1 MLRSEHSIVTY
12 ANGQAIPDRLA
23 RKQHAHYLHYAHRML
38 AVYRSSIGRPRREV
52 HQSIQNIL
60 ANEADCDPRRVTSFC
75 KLLDD
80 VSEFD
85 SDRKGAAAALRL
97 KVFSM
102 AAKHHPL
109 VQAGQH
115 VFEREEA
122 EVKRLIAQKLAE
134 PWEQID
140 ARLYADVM
148 SQQPLKSFEGYADAE
163 ALLSRY
169 NVAQLQ
175 ACLYRAQRMT
185 IQARGDF
192 KTILRYAKLARLL
205 HDIRRIGPGEY
216 RLDLSGPATVLHETR
231 RYGVNFARFIP
242 ALLACRDWKM
252 QAVLESRW
260 GKFVSLSLSSE
271 DGYTATLPP
280 PQEFDSSIE
289 EKFAEDFGEER
300 EGWRLERES
309 AILHEGQATFV
320 PDFTF
325 RHADGREVFL
335 EIVGFWTPQ
344 YLENKRKTL
353 QKFRDRSILIA
364 VAHRSLR
371 VEATIPPDVIV
382 YKTALNADAVQAALA
397 AMRQRQG
404 FAWYNSGRI

>member
-12 ANGQAIPDRLA
+12 DNGRAIPDRLT

-38 AVYRSSIGRPRREV
+38 AVYRSSAGRSRREL

-60 ANEADCDPRRVTSFC
+60 AGEADCDPRRVTSFC

-85 SDRKGAAAALRL
+85 TDRKGAAAALRL
-97 KVFSM
+97 KVFEM
-102 AAKHHPL
+102 AAKYHPL

-115 VFEREEA
+115 VFEREEI
-122 EVKRLIAQKLAE
+122 EVKRLIAQELAE

-140 ARLYADVM
+140 ARLYTDVM
-148 SQQPLKSFEGYADAE
+148 SQQPMKSFEGYADAQ

-175 ACLYRAQRMT
+175 ACLYRAQKMT
-185 IQARGDF
+185 IRARGDF

-205 HDIRRIGPGEY
+205 HEIRRIGPGEY
-216 RLDLSGPATVLHETR
+216 RVDLSGPATVLHETR
-231 RYGVNFARFIP
+231 RYGVNFARFVP

-260 GKFVSLSLSSE
+260 GSFVSLALTSE
-271 DGYTATLPP
+271 DGYSATLPSP
-280 PQEFDSSIE
+280 EEFDSSIE
-289 EKFAEDFGEER
+289 QKFAEDFGAEQED
-300 EGWRLERES
+300 WRLERES
-309 AILHEGQATFV
+309 AILHEGQTTFV

-325 RHADGREVFL
+325 RHGDGREVFL
-335 EIVGFWTPQ
+335 EIVGFWTPE

-353 QKFRDRSILIA
+353 QKFRDRRILIA

-371 VEATIPPDVIV
+371 AEAIIPPDVII
-382 YKTALNADAVQAALA
+382 YKTALKADAVLAALQG
-397 AMRQRQG
+397 MRAQ
-404 FAWYNSGRI
+404 